1 MSGRWIRVC
10 HLSLTIWV
18 SVRRTSWIRIRI
30 HPIPTR
36 AINVNIGIIAPAV
49 AIVLEDVPARNIG
62 KEPSLVPILVIGVSR
77 ILSIEHSI
85 WIPFVEPDVACGGG
99 LHP

>member
-18 SVRRTSWIRIRI
+18 SIWRTSWIRVRI

-36 AINVNIGIIAPAV
+36 AINVNIGIITPAV
-49 AIVLEDVPARNIG
+49 AIVLEDVPAWNIG
-62 KEPSLVPILVIGVSR
+62 KEPSFVPILVISVSR

-85 WIPFVEPDVACGGG
+85 GIPFVEPDVACGGG